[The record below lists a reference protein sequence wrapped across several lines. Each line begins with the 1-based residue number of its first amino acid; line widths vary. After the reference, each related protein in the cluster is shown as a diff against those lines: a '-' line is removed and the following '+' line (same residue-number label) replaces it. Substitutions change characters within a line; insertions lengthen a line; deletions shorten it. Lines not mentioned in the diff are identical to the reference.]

1 MEKGKQK
8 QQKCAEILMQ
18 MLYATEV
25 NSLSPICLWNT
36 VIQVKDI
43 SQQASCTRGENCSS
57 RVGLNLTATRRD
69 GDMLKTFTELQTGRS

>member
-8 QQKCAEILMQ
+8 QQKCAEIFMQ

-25 NSLSPICLWNT
+25 NSLSPTRFRNT
-36 VIQVKDI
+36 VIQVKEI
-43 SQQASCTRGENCSS
+43 SQLASCAKEENCSS

-69 GDMLKTFTELQTGRS
+69 GD